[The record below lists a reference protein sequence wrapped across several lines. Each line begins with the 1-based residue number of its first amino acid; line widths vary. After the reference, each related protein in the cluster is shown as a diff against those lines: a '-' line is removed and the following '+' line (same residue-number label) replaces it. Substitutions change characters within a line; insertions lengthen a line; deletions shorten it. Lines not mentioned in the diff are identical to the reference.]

1 MIATR
6 AHFFSEALTSY
17 ADALLKLR
25 AVFARGEGDTEAA
38 DAIRDEMDAPWY
50 EMSKPEQQLASI
62 LAADLNRLEDAQAPR
77 SAMPQTQRQIQELID
92 VEDWIGVLK
101 TLHEHDD
108 KIPAAVTAF
117 LRGIAWQEL
126 SQPAVSL
133 EFMIEAHRLDP
144 RQPEFTE
151 CLIAQLLR
159 CDQIDEA
166 ARIAENALAGGP
178 VRPALYFKA
187 IEAISLNALTERV
200 STQPATYESLIQRVQ
215 EAIQL
220 GIAAQDGA
228 LKPAIANAYVD
239 LALALHAVGRIKE
252 SQNACLESL
261 SFVPGHADALL
272 LLGWLFVDE
281 KAPQTLGKDRFF
293 DLFARRLSEA
303 SDHFIDTSNLL
314 SIN

>member
-1 MIATR
+1 MPM
-6 AHFFSEALTSY
+6 HCLNSGE
-17 ADALLKLR
+17 
-25 AVFARGEGDTEAA
+25 VFARGEGDTEAA

-50 EMSKPEQQLASI
+50 EMSKPEQQLAD
-62 LAADLNRLEDAQAPR
+62 LVAADLNRLEDAQAPR

-117 LRGIAWQEL
+117 FTWNRLAGTVTACGITGVHDQSA
-126 SQPAVSL
+126 SL
-133 EFMIEAHRLDP
+133 LDP

-151 CLIAQLLR
+151 CLIAKLLR

-200 STQPATYESLIQRVQ
+200 STQPATYESLIQQVQ
-215 EAIQL
+215 TIQL
-220 GIAAQDGA
+220 GIAAQDG
-228 LKPAIANAYVD
+228 I
-239 LALALHAVGRIKE
+239 
-252 SQNACLESL
+252 
-261 SFVPGHADALL
+261 
-272 LLGWLFVDE
+272 
-281 KAPQTLGKDRFF
+281 
-293 DLFARRLSEA
+293 
-303 SDHFIDTSNLL
+303 SNLPL
-314 SIN
+314 LMPTSI